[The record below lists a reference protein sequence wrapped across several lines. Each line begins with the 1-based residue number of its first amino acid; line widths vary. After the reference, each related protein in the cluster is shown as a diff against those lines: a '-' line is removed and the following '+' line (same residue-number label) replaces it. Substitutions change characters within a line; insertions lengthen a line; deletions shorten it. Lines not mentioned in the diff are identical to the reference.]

1 MFNKGRSIL
10 IIWTTVLFVIG
21 LMLPAKVSGEGVR
34 TAEASRLLD
43 EESTGVRFT
52 VTVPVEELEL
62 EEIEENGKTYT
73 RVGLPGWSQTAQAGA
88 PSLPLVVE
96 QVGAPLGAEVTL
108 YVVPGQARVEKLSA
122 PVLPVVTQRAEM
134 KPPVEGEPL
143 LPEMV
148 YVVEEDAS
156 VYGGGEYPGSLAV
169 VMNDGMVRQQ
179 RVLGVV
185 VYPVQYNAQRQELT
199 VYETLEVEV
208 RFSGGGFEG
217 GEAEDSAAY
226 ESVLEG
232 ELLNYE
238 SARNWRAVPLEAEGR
253 MSPLGLTGAGVPWA
267 PPEPGWR
274 VKVRN
279 DGVYRLSYA
288 ELVAAGLPVSSLDPR
303 TIKMFNMGK
312 ELAIRVVGE
321 GDGVFDSTDYI
332 VFYGEG
338 LDSKYTWDNIYW
350 LTYGGDNGRRMGTRN
365 GTPGTGSTPGWHV
378 SSLHIEEN
386 TTYFSNAPGSDD
398 LERYF
403 GAFLYPPYIP
413 SWTKTF
419 TLDAPANAA
428 GQMTIS
434 MIGYLANAINPDHH
448 VRVTLNGEQI
458 GDVYWDGVTW
468 SDPNKSMPLR
478 AGLLKAGVN
487 TLVVTAV
494 NDTGVG
500 TDMLYIDAV
509 DVEYA
514 NTYTAVG
521 DELWF
526 KNGAAGVY
534 RYQLNGFTTGQV
546 EVYDVTDAENVEQ
559 VSNLAVSGSNPYM
572 VEFSDVAG
580 GAGQYLAKA
589 AGSYKAVQGI
599 ETVDTASNLRG
610 LGNGADHIIIT
621 PRAFWSQA
629 ETLRA
634 HRAGQGLRAVKVD
647 LQDVYD
653 EFNYG
658 IASAEAIRDFLEYTY
673 NSWVKPAPSYVVL
686 MGDGHY
692 DAKNYQNLGKVNYIP
707 PYLAFVDPWLGETA
721 ADNRYVTFK
730 NGMGNRDAM
739 PDMMLGRMAVNSAA
753 EAAAM
758 VNNTIAYEANPAGS
772 WQHQVLLV
780 ADDPDAGGNFP
791 ALSNN
796 LLNCCMARQ
805 LSADLVYYG
814 VTHTTQTAAKAAILA
829 GINSGKLLVNYIGH
843 AYKDKWADEDLFGVA
858 DVKNLAN
865 GSKLPIILAMAC
877 NDGYY
882 HMPYPN
888 KYFATAEVVTR
899 AQGKGAVASW
909 SSTGMGMSN
918 AQEYLNRGF
927 LYAFSTLNVSTVGQA
942 TLTGKAFLWASGGN
956 LESLDTF
963 LLFGDPALQFP
974 SAPTA
979 VDLSAFTVTSAG
991 KTVTVAWQTEN
1002 EVDNLGFNVYR
1013 ASDLKGA
1020 RLRINSQMIP
1030 TGTYPGSMVGSSY
1043 SFTDK
1048 GADLKGGLKPKQ
1060 TYYYWLED
1068 MNITGGSE
1076 LHGPLAVE
1084 VLP

>member
-1 MFNKGRSIL
+1 
-10 IIWTTVLFVIG
+10 
-21 LMLPAKVSGEGVR
+21 
-34 TAEASRLLD
+34 
-43 EESTGVRFT
+43 
-52 VTVPVEELEL
+52 
-62 EEIEENGKTYT
+62 
-73 RVGLPGWSQTAQAGA
+73 
-88 PSLPLVVE
+88 
-96 QVGAPLGAEVTL
+96 
-108 YVVPGQARVEKLSA
+108 
-122 PVLPVVTQRAEM
+122 
-134 KPPVEGEPL
+134 
-143 LPEMV
+143 
-148 YVVEEDAS
+148 
-156 VYGGGEYPGSLAV
+156 
-169 VMNDGMVRQQ
+169 
-179 RVLGVV
+179 
-185 VYPVQYNAQRQELT
+185 
-199 VYETLEVEV
+199 
-208 RFSGGGFEG
+208 
-217 GEAEDSAAY
+217 
-226 ESVLEG
+226 
-232 ELLNYE
+232 
-238 SARNWRAVPLEAEGR
+238 
-253 MSPLGLTGAGVPWA
+253 
-267 PPEPGWR
+267 
-274 VKVRN
+274 
-279 DGVYRLSYA
+279 
-288 ELVAAGLPVSSLDPR
+288 
-303 TIKMFNMGK
+303 
-312 ELAIRVVGE
+312 
-321 GDGVFDSTDYI
+321 
-332 VFYGEG
+332 
-338 LDSKYTWDNIYW
+338 
-350 LTYGGDNGRRMGTRN
+350 
-365 GTPGTGSTPGWHV
+365 
-378 SSLHIEEN
+378 
-386 TTYFSNAPGSDD
+386 
-398 LERYF
+398 
-403 GAFLYPPYIP
+403 
-413 SWTKTF
+413 
-419 TLDAPANAA
+419 
-428 GQMTIS
+428 
-434 MIGYLANAINPDHH
+434 
-448 VRVTLNGEQI
+448 
-458 GDVYWDGVTW
+458 
-468 SDPNKSMPLR
+468 
-478 AGLLKAGVN
+478 
-487 TLVVTAV
+487 
-494 NDTGVG
+494 
-500 TDMLYIDAV
+500 MLYIDAV

-514 NTYTAVG
+514 NTFTAVG

-534 RYQLNGFTTGQV
+534 RYRLNGFTTGQV

-559 VSNLAVSGSNPYM
+559 ISNLAVSGSNPYM

-610 LGNGADHIIIT
+610 VGNGADHIIIT
-621 PRAFWSQA
+621 PRAFWEQA

-673 NSWVKPAPSYVVL
+673 NSWVKPSPSYVVL
-686 MGDGHY
+686 MGDGHF

-730 NGMGNRDAM
+730 NEMGNRDAM

-758 VNNTIAYEANPAGS
+758 VNNTIAYEANPVGS
-772 WQHQVLLV
+772 WQQQVLLV

-796 LLNCCMARQ
+796 LMNCCMARQ

-858 DVKNLAN
+858 DIKNLAN
-865 GSKLPIILAMAC
+865 GSKQPIILAMAC

-927 LYAFSTLNVSTVGQA
+927 LYAYSTLNTPTVGQA

-979 VDLSAFTVTSAG
+979 VDLSAFNVTSAG

-1020 RLRINSQMIP
+1020 RVKINSLMIP
-1030 TGTYPGSMVGSSY
+1030 TGTHPGSMVGSSY

-1068 MNITGGSE
+1068 LNITGGSE

>member
-10 IIWTTVLFVIG
+10 IIWTAVLFVIG
-21 LMLPAKVSGEGVR
+21 LMLPAKASGEGVR
-34 TAEASRLLD
+34 TAEASRLLG

-108 YVVPGQARVEKLSA
+108 YVVPGQARVERLSA

-238 SARNWRAVPLEAEGR
+238 GAQGWRAVPLEAEGR

-279 DGVYRLSYA
+279 DGFYRLSYA
-288 ELVAAGLPVSSLDPR
+288 ELVTAGLPVSSLDPR
-303 TIKMFNMGK
+303 TIKMYNLGK

-321 GDGVFDSTDYI
+321 GDGEFNSTDYI

-350 LTYGGDNGRRMGTRN
+350 LTYGGDNGRRMGARD
-365 GTPGTGSTPGWHV
+365 GSPGAGSTPGWHV

-386 TTYFSNAPGSDD
+386 TYYFSNAPGSDD

-403 GAFLYPPYIP
+403 GAFLFPPTIP

-458 GDVYWDGVTW
+458 GDVYWDGITW
-468 SDPNKSMPLR
+468 SNLSMPLR
-478 AGLLKAGVN
+478 AGLLRAGEN

-500 TDMLYIDAV
+500 SDMLYIDAV

-514 NTYTAVG
+514 NTFTAVG

-534 RYQLNGFTTGQV
+534 RYRLNGFTTGQV

-559 VSNLAVSGSNPYM
+559 ISNLAVSGSNPYM

-610 LGNGADHIIIT
+610 VGNGADHIIIT
-621 PRAFWSQA
+621 PRAFWEQA

-634 HRAGQGLRAVKVD
+634 YRAGQGLRAVKVD

-673 NSWVKPAPSYVVL
+673 NAWVKPSPSYVVL
-686 MGDGHY
+686 MGDGHF

-730 NGMGNRDAM
+730 DGMGNRDAM

-758 VNNTIAYEANPAGS
+758 VNNTIAYEANPVGS
-772 WQHQVLLV
+772 WQQQVLLV

-796 LLNCCMARQ
+796 LMNCCMARQ

-858 DVKNLAN
+858 DIKNLAN
-865 GSKLPIILAMAC
+865 GSKQPIILAMAC

-927 LYAFSTLNVSTVGQA
+927 LYAYSTLNTPTVGQA

-979 VDLSAFTVTSAG
+979 VDLSAFNVTSAG

-1020 RLRINSQMIP
+1020 RVKINSLMIP
-1030 TGTYPGSMVGSSY
+1030 TGTHPGSMVGSSY

-1068 MNITGGSE
+1068 LNITGGSE